1 MSINDSEMHLVAAIG
16 ACVLTAALAVPTVLW
31 ATSTSSGVDDE
42 SEEKVV
48 IEASLAMRKTPK
60 KQPQKEFRQPVAPD
74 KPVGVS
80 KDENKPVKAQCC
92 KDEADCNR
100 VELAFPT
107 TCPDDG
113 RCEDNRCKPKKKDKP
128 DKPDNEPVTKP
139 PDRTGNLDDPKGK
152 PTDNTIGEFDGSAKG
167 TARTSTGD
175 PWMRELANDFMTY
188 VDFPRL
194 EEASAALA
202 CLRILEDGTIKDTTL
217 NPPTGKRSDND
228 GLNAK
233 IETAFKKITEDRANP
248 QPKYKVPTHLLKQVV
263 TKWTCIPIDAQ
274 TKQD

>member
-1 MSINDSEMHLVAAIG
+1 MSIKDSEMHLVAVIG
-16 ACVLTAALAVPTVLW
+16 ACVLTAALSIPTILW
-31 ATSTSSGVDDE
+31 ASTTSSGLDE
-42 SEEKVV
+42 DEGEEKVV
-48 IEASLAMRKTPK
+48 IEASLAMRKSPK
-60 KQPQKEFRQPVAPD
+60 KQPQKEFKQPD
-74 KPVGVS
+74 KPEKPTGVS
-80 KDENKPVKAQCC
+80 KDENKPVTAQCC

-100 VELAFPT
+100 VSLAFPT
-107 TCPDDG
+107 TCPNDG
-113 RCEDNRCKPKKKDKP
+113 RCENNRCKPKKK
-128 DKPDNEPVTKP
+128 ETKP
-139 PDRTGNLDDPKGK
+139 EDGPITAIPHRPLNEDSPTGK
-152 PTDNTIGEFDGSAKG
+152 PTENTIGEFDGSAKG

-175 PWMRELANDFMTY
+175 PWLRELANDFMTH

-202 CLRILEDGTIKDTTL
+202 CMRILEDGTIKDSTL

-233 IETAFKKITEDRANP
+233 IETAFKKLTEERQAKP
-248 QPKYKVPTHLLKQVV
+248 QRVPTHLLKQVV

>member
-1 MSINDSEMHLVAAIG
+1 MSFNDSEMHLVAAIG
-16 ACVLTAALAVPTVLW
+16 ACVLTAALSIPTVLW
-31 ATSTSSGVDDE
+31 ATNASGGIDDDE
-42 SEEKVV
+42 GEDKVV

-60 KQPQKEFRQPVAPD
+60 KQPQKEFRQPEPD
-74 KPVGVS
+74 KPPIGVS
-80 KDENKPVKAQCC
+80 KDENKPVTAQCC

-100 VELAFPT
+100 VQLAFPT

-128 DKPDNEPVTKP
+128 DKDNEPVTKP
-139 PDRTGNLDDPKGK
+139 PDRTGSLDDPKGK
-152 PTDNTIGEFDGSAKG
+152 PTESTVGEFDGSAKG
-167 TARTSTGD
+167 TARVSTGD

-194 EEASAALA
+194 EAASDALA

-217 NPPTGKRSDND
+217 SPPTGRRSDND

-233 IETAFKKITEDRANP
+233 IETAFKKITEDRQAKP
-248 QPKYKVPTHLLKQVV
+248 QKVPTHLLKQVV